1 MSNISNEVL
10 KVIKGAIQL
19 EINGRSFFEH
29 AAEITQKE
37 LGKKVFRKLAND
49 EIEHLRVFSQ
59 LFTELIGDEEWKKYV
74 SERENAKSTL
84 IEELKERME
93 AKGKEERVSELE
105 ALTIGME
112 LERKAIDFFADS
124 ARNTSDPKARE
135 IFMTISEEEKGHY
148 DLLQAQHDSLSNSG
162 YWFDMA
168 EFKMDGKF

>member
-59 LFTELIGDEEWKKYV
+59 LFTEMIGDEEWKKYV

-84 IEELKERME
+84 IEELKERM
-93 AKGKEERVSELE
+93 GDQ
-105 ALTIGME
+105 I
-112 LERKAIDFFADS
+112 
-124 ARNTSDPKARE
+124 N
-135 IFMTISEEEKGHY
+135 
-148 DLLQAQHDSLSNSG
+148 
-162 YWFDMA
+162 
-168 EFKMDGKF
+168 